1 MSKPFIIFVVSNLKQ
16 YIMNVIEVTQEI
28 KKNSLFKDLILKDAS
43 DDSQFGTMNVPTRHF
58 KTSKKDEII
67 TSGRYNLFVAHM
79 YKDSKEM
86 EEFFYLSFYH
96 KAEQRDYRRRSFYS
110 IEYNKIF
117 VTGKSVD
124 ELMTNF
130 NFKLIGFELK

>member
-1 MSKPFIIFVVSNLKQ
+1 
-16 YIMNVIEVTQEI
+16 MNVIEVTNQI
-28 KKNSLFKDLILKDAS
+28 KKNPLFKDLILKAPS
-43 DDSQFGTMNVPTRHF
+43 ADSQFGVMNVPTRHF
-58 KTSKKDEII
+58 KTPKKDEII

-79 YKDSKEM
+79 YKDNKEM

-117 VTGKSVD
+117 VTGKTVD
-124 ELMTNF
+124 ELMSKF
-130 NFKLIGFELK
+130 DFELIGYELK

>member
-1 MSKPFIIFVVSNLKQ
+1 
-16 YIMNVIEVTQEI
+16 MNVIEVTNQI
-28 KKNSLFKDLILKDAS
+28 KKNPLFKDLILKEPSA
-43 DDSQFGTMNVPTRHF
+43 DSQFGVMSVPTRHF

-79 YKDSKEM
+79 YKDSKKM

-117 VTGKSVD
+117 VTGKTVD

-130 NFKLIGFELK
+130 DFELIGYELK

>member
-1 MSKPFIIFVVSNLKQ
+1 
-16 YIMNVIEVTQEI
+16 MNVIEVTQEI

>member
-1 MSKPFIIFVVSNLKQ
+1 
-16 YIMNVIEVTQEI
+16 MNVIEVTQEI

-124 ELMTNF
+124 ELMMNF
-130 NFKLIGFELK
+130 NCKLIGFELK